1 LKIAVTG
8 AGGFVGSNLIKSL
21 SYTSHTIIG
30 LIHRKQPTSYNSE
43 NLKYVKADIHKT
55 DSMLTAFSG
64 VDMIYHLVGIIAET
78 RELTFEKTVAQGTA
92 NLIKAARECGVRKI
106 IYLSAL
112 GTSDMAE
119 MAYFRSKWLAEE
131 AVRNSGLNYVILRPS
146 LIFGP
151 GDKSVNLFARLIKL
165 FPVFPVIGDG
175 RYVVQP
181 IYINDLIKIMLDCI
195 DNQKASGQ
203 TIEIGGPR
211 AMSLR
216 ELIAIIRKTLH
227 RRGLNLYIPT
237 GLMTAVATILEMFF
251 KPAPVTKDQIKMLLT
266 GNSCENDTL
275 YSIFEIELTSIEN
288 GLEEYLRY

>member
-1 LKIAVTG
+1 
-8 AGGFVGSNLIKSL
+8 
-21 SYTSHTIIG
+21 
-30 LIHRKQPTSYNSE
+30 
-43 NLKYVKADIHKT
+43 
-55 DSMLTAFSG
+55 MLTAFSG